1 MIPVFKSMP
10 RAPQPLASC
19 RIAVKVTPNARVDE
33 IRDFTGDVLQ
43 VRLKAP
49 PVDGKANEALV
60 RFIAERLGLP
70 RSAVSLARGAT
81 GRSKLLAVSG
91 ITREEAIARLKV

>member
-1 MIPVFKSMP
+1 
-10 RAPQPLASC
+10 
-19 RIAVKVTPNARVDE
+19 VKVTPNARADE
-33 IRDFTGDVLQ
+33 IRGFVGDVLQ

-70 RSAVSLARGAT
+70 RAAVALAHGA
-81 GRSKLLAVSG
+81 GARSKLLAVSG
-91 ITREEAIARLKV
+91 ITREETHARLLG

>member
-1 MIPVFKSMP
+1 M
-10 RAPQPLASC
+10 
-19 RIAVKVTPNARVDE
+19 KVVPNARADE
-33 IRDFTGDVLQ
+33 IRGFAGDVLL

-70 RSAVSLARGAT
+70 RSAVSLVRGAA
-81 GRSKLLAVSG
+81 SQQKLINIAGLD
-91 ITREEAIARLKV
+91 REAAIARLQG